1 MGRTENPHLGHMRYP
16 FPKGCKDGKGRVLHS
31 IVVRET
37 CGTDEEHAGRMVDG
51 DKGKTS
57 FTRALFYQSVVAL
70 RYVGS
75 DADVEVDAPDP
86 DRLEG
91 WSTRSSEFALRC
103 FHQIN
108 SVPEMEE
115 QLGKAEAVDPKT
127 LKATTPAG

>member
-1 MGRTENPHLGHMRYP
+1 MGRTDNPHLSHMRYP
-16 FPKGCKDGKGRVLHS
+16 FPKGCKDGKGRQLAS

-37 CGTDEEHAGRMVDG
+37 CGKDEENAGRYVDSE
-51 DKGKTS
+51 KGRVS
-57 FTRALFYQSVVAL
+57 FTRALFLESVVAL
-70 RYVGS
+70 HYAGT
-75 DADVEVDAPDP
+75 AEDVEVDAPDP

-91 WSTRSSEFALRC
+91 WPTRSSEFALRC

-127 LKATTPAG
+127 LKAMAG